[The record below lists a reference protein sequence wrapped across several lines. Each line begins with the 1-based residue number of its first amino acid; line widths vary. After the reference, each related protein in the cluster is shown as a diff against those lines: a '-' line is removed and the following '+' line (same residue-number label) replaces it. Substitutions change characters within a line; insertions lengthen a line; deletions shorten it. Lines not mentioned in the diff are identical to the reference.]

1 MRIGVDTGGTFTD
14 VIALGGDGGLR
25 MVKVPSTPDDPSRA
39 IAEGIRRLEAE
50 ARFEVVHGTT
60 VATNALLERRGAKT
74 ALITTQGCRDV
85 LEIARQNRDELY
97 SLNPKPRN
105 PLIPRH
111 LRFEVPER
119 LDWRGEVVTPLDTAA
134 LEAVLDSIQAA
145 GVESVAVCFLFSF
158 LNPAHEI
165 EAGRRARARGLN
177 VSLSHEIAPEFRE
190 YERTSTVCANAY
202 VAPVME
208 RYIRRLERRLAKLGA
223 GRLWIM
229 QSSGGTLGAA
239 EAAANAVKTALSG
252 PAGGLV
258 AAARIA
264 RDAGFDRILTFDM
277 GGTSTDVALVNG
289 EPETMRTGQVA
300 GLPLLMPML
309 DIHTV
314 GAGGGSIARL
324 DAGGGLRV
332 GPQSAGAHPGPVAYG
347 RGDLLTVTDANVLL
361 GRLPSSTL
369 LAGSVPLDIDRVRD
383 RFSRFAAEMS
393 RSPEQA
399 AEGILAVVNAQMAR
413 ALRHVSTERGR
424 DPRDYTLV
432 SFGGAG
438 GLHAC
443 ALAEA
448 LQMDSILI
456 PRYPGAFSALG
467 LVLADVRREYARSYF
482 APAEEGSADSISR
495 ALAELE
501 AAARKELAA
510 DDLPAHF
517 ITLAPFV
524 EARYVGQSYALRVP
538 YRTLRRAARDFHI
551 AHRSR
556 YGHADPSE
564 PVEIVTVGLTATGR
578 AAAVSPLEPTL
589 PSAPGRPVNQ
599 APVHAGSAWTDAPVL
614 LRSTLAV
621 DQRIDGPAIITQED
635 ATAWLAP
642 GWSARADLRANLLLT
657 RTSKAT

>member
-14 VIALGGDGGLR
+14 IIALGGDGGLR

-39 IAEGIRRLEAE
+39 IAEGILRLQPAGG
-50 ARFEVVHGTT
+50 FEVVHGTT

-97 SLNPKPRN
+97 SLNPEPRI
-105 PLIPRH
+105 PLIPRE
-111 LRFEVPER
+111 LRLEVPER
-119 LDWRGEVVTPLDTAA
+119 LDWRGEVVTPLDTSA

-165 EAGRRARARGLN
+165 EAGLRARARGFN
-177 VSLSHEIAPEFRE
+177 VSLSHEIAPEYRE
-190 YERTSTVCANAY
+190 YERTSTVCANAF

-208 RYIRRLERRLAKLGA
+208 RYIGRLEGRLEEIGA

-229 QSSGGTLGAA
+229 QSSGGTLRAE

-289 EPETMRTGQVA
+289 EPETIRTGQVA
-300 GLPLLMPML
+300 GLPLLTPML
-309 DIHTV
+309 AIHTV

-332 GPQSAGAHPGPVAYG
+332 GPQSAGADPGPVAYG
-347 RGDLLTVTDANVLL
+347 RGDQLTVTDANVLL
-361 GRLPSSTL
+361 GRLPASTL

-383 RFSRFAAEMS
+383 RFAQFAAQMKVG
-393 RSPEQA
+393 PERA

-424 DPRDYTLV
+424 DPHDYTLV

-448 LQMDSILI
+448 LRTESVQI

-467 LVLADVRREYARSYF
+467 LVLADVRREYARSHF
-482 APAEEGSADSISR
+482 APAEAGSAKSIGETLRQMER
-495 ALAELE
+495 ASLA
-501 AAARKELAA
+501 ELAA
-510 DDLPAHF
+510 DGLSARS
-517 ITLAPFV
+517 IALARFV
-524 EARYVGQSYALRVP
+524 EARYVGQSFALRVP
-538 YRTLRRAARDFHI
+538 YRNLRRAVRDFHA
-551 AHRSR
+551 AHQSR
-556 YGHADPSE
+556 YGHSDRSE
-564 PVEIVTVGLTATGR
+564 PVEIVTIGLAATGR
-578 AAAVSPLEPTL
+578 SSAASPLEPTL
-589 PSAPGRPVNQ
+589 PALPGRSVCGVPVYIDNGR
-599 APVHAGSAWTDAPVL
+599 ADAPL
-614 LRSTLAV
+614 YLRSTLAL

-635 ATAWLAP
+635 ATTWLAP
-642 GWSARADLRANLLLT
+642 GWSARTDLHANLLLT
-657 RTSKAT
+657 HTSRAI